1 MKNNLENFTIL
12 LPIKI
17 SRILK
22 KINLNEKGII
32 FIVDKEFKLKGSISD
47 GDLRRFVLK
56 GGKLNSIINSR
67 SNLIN
72 KKPVFLNTK
81 ESVEKILEILNSKIR
96 NKEISCLP
104 LVDDNGKIIDISTK
118 EKVRRFPLASP
129 IIGEQELSNVVDVIK
144 TGWISSRGS
153 YINSFEKKFSK
164 YLGGGYSVAVSNGT
178 NALQIGLMSLGIKD
192 GDEVIV
198 PNFTFGGTINAVINS
213 GAKPVIA
220 DVSLKNWTINL
231 ENIKKKISRKT
242 KAIMPVHIYGQ
253 PYEINEI
260 KNFAKKNKIKIVD
273 DCAEA
278 VGAKYRNRVVGLEND
293 CSCFSFFANKT
304 ITTGEGGMVVFK
316 DKKIAQKARIIIN
329 QGLSDKKKY
338 YHDYAG
344 TNFRMTNMQASIG
357 VAQLDNINYFLNI
370 RKKIFNFYDKEFKT
384 KKYLTLLPKN
394 NWSENS
400 YWLYTLI
407 VNNLGEKKRDKIISN
422 LQKFGIECRPGFCS
436 LNKMKPFKKYSV
448 GNYDNSNYLSDNTIS
463 LPTTN
468 LTKRNQIYIVEKFLR
483 ECERYL

>member
-1 MKNNLENFTIL
+1 MKNNLKNFTTF
-12 LPIKI
+12 LPVKI
-17 SRILK
+17 SNILK

-32 FIVDKEFKLKGSISD
+32 FTVDKNFKLIGSISD

-56 GGKLNSIINSR
+56 NGKLNSIINSH
-67 SNLIN
+67 SKLIN
-72 KKPVFLNTK
+72 KKPVSLNIK
-81 ESVEKILEILNSKIR
+81 ESLEKILEVLNSKTK

-104 LVDDNGKIIDISTK
+104 LIDNNGKIIDISTK

-129 IIGEQELSNVVDVIK
+129 IIGEQELSNIVDVIK

-153 YINSFEKKFSK
+153 YINSFEKKFSR

-178 NALQIGLMSLGIKD
+178 NALQIGLTSLGIKK
-192 GDEVIV
+192 GDEVII

-220 DVSLKNWTINL
+220 DVSLSNWTINL
-231 ENIKKKISRKT
+231 ENIKKKVTKKT

-260 KNFAKKNKIKIVD
+260 KKFAKKKKIKIVD

-278 VGAKYRNRVVGLEND
+278 VGAKYKNRVVGLEND

-304 ITTGEGGMVVFK
+304 ITTGEGGMIVFK
-316 DKKIAQKARIIIN
+316 NKKNAKKARILIN

-357 VAQLDNINYFLNI
+357 VAQLDNIKYLLDV
-370 RKKIFNFYDKEFKT
+370 RKKTFSFYDKVFKT

-400 YWLYTLI
+400 YWLYTLL
-407 VNNLGEKKRDKIISN
+407 VNNLGEKKRNQIILN

-436 LNKMKPFKKYSV
+436 LNKMKPFRKYSR
-448 GNYDNSNYLSDNTIS
+448 GNYKNSNYLSDNSIS
-463 LPTTN
+463 LPTIN
-468 LTKRNQIYIVEKFLR
+468 LTKKNQIYIIRKFLE